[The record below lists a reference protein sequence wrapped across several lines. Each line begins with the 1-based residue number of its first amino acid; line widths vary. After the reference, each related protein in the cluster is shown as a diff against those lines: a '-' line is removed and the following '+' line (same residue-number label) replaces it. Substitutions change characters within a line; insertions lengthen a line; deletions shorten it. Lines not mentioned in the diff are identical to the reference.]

1 MTETHFHPAPGSA
14 GATPVRRSHSRRRFL
29 GMAAGGSLAGVLAA
43 ACGPAAGNDP
53 GPGAAAQNGT
63 PGTASVQGKLQVV
76 QVLDFHPDHNAY
88 LKKTITDY
96 AAQQSWQLDLSDLS
110 GFLGGTDIY
119 QKLQAQ
125 KAAGQP
131 VDMIYHALSAQR
143 LKLFE
148 LTRDATPLATKMVG
162 QHGQAF
168 SGARASHLVDGKWVG
183 VPFYGRVEG
192 YFAREDKLKE
202 AGLDAG
208 TAFRT
213 WDTAAESALKMS
225 NPDQNFYGWGMTAN
239 RSGDGEY
246 VVWTII
252 HSWGGALTD
261 QSGQVVTLDSKETV
275 DAVTWM
281 ASLYRDEKFRRML
294 PPGINAWNDTAN
306 NEAYLAGQIG
316 FTFNGGTLF
325 AKAVLDKN
333 PVAEQTAFVPKPLGP
348 TGVRQQSSA
357 GHYLYFMQ
365 GSKNFDPAAQLA
377 EHLLS
382 DVVQRELWRIS
393 QGYVVPANEKRWDD
407 PLIRDN
413 RISSTFRP
421 VAFTEPPFVGM
432 ASRGPITE
440 ASEAVSGE
448 NVITDMMGEVLAGKS
463 PAQAVRDAHARAV
476 GTYQAFGFK
485 GR

>member
-1 MTETHFHPAPGSA
+1 VTQTQPQGAPRPTRRRMLGLAA
-14 GATPVRRSHSRRRFL
+14 GA
-29 GMAAGGSLAGVLAA
+29 AAGVLAA
-43 ACGPAAGNDP
+43 ACGQ
-53 GPGAAAQNGT
+53 GAATQQPGGQQAQSGT
-63 PGTASVQGKLQVV
+63 PAGGGAAQVQGRLQVV

-88 LKKTITDY
+88 LKKTIQDY
-96 AAQQSWQLDLSDLS
+96 AAQQNWQLDLSDLA

-125 KAAGQP
+125 KSAGQP

-143 LKLFE
+143 LKLFD
-148 LTRDATPLATKMVG
+148 LVRDATPLATKMIT

-168 SGARASHLVDGKWVG
+168 SGARASHLVDNKWIG

-192 YFAREDKLKE
+192 YFARQDKLRE
-202 AGLDAG
+202 AGLEPG

-213 WDTAAESALKMS
+213 WETAVESALKTS
-225 NPDQNFYGWGMTAN
+225 RPDQNFYGWGMTLN

-246 VVWTII
+246 MTWAFL
-252 HSWGGALTD
+252 HSWGAYLADPT
-261 QSGQVVTLDSKETV
+261 GQVITLDSKETV
-275 DAVTWM
+275 DAVTWL
-281 ASLYRDEKFRRML
+281 ASVYRDEKFRPML
-294 PPGINAWNDTAN
+294 PPGVNAWNDTSN

-316 FTFNGGTLF
+316 FTYNGGTLY

-348 TGVRQQSSA
+348 TGQRQQSSA
-357 GHYLYFMQ
+357 GHYLYFMN
-365 GSKNFDPAAQLA
+365 GSRNYEPSMQLA

-382 DVVQRELWRIS
+382 DTVQKELWRIS

-413 RISSTFRP
+413 SVSSAFKQ
-421 VAFTEPPFVGM
+421 VAFAEPPFVGM
-432 ASRGPITE
+432 AARGPITE
-440 ASEAVSGE
+440 ASEAVGGE
-448 NVITDMMGEVLAGKS
+448 NVATDMMGEVLAGK
-463 PAQAVRDAHARAV
+463 PVAQAVRDAHARAV
-476 GTYQAFGFK
+476 GIYQAFGFK